1 MIDFEGI
8 STLDD
13 LKRRYHALCKE
24 LHPDV
29 GGSEEAM
36 KALNAEYA
44 QTLKRLMNDERG
56 NESEYSAEAEASELL
71 YRDKIAAVAHLEGLE
86 LEIIGTWLWVM
97 GNTYA
102 HRETLK
108 SAGFSFAPVK
118 KVWFYRA
125 SEYRTRT
132 RGEAHDMEDIR
143 SKYGATKIVKEQGS
157 PSGTASRTL
166 Q

>member
-1 MIDFEGI
+1 MIYFEGI

-29 GGSEEAM
+29 GGSDEAM

-44 QTLKRLMNDERG
+44 QLLKQLNDC
-56 NESEYSAEAEASELL
+56 SPEAEASELL

-86 LEIIGTWLWVM
+86 LEIIGTWLWVT

-132 RGEAHDMEDIR
+132 RSESHDMEDIR
-143 SKYGATKIVKEQGS
+143 SKYGATKIVKEQSS
-157 PSGTASRTL
+157 PNGTSSRTL
-166 Q
+166 RHHS